1 MRKNGLPPGPGFGL
15 ARSGHKPAR
24 PKPGP
29 QEPIGQQVLSSITQR
44 TYMVQWEGQSFKS
57 IFLSIST
64 TCRVWFQEGGTGSG
78 TDLRTSPPSIL
89 RQDENQ
95 ASTVSLDHHAEQAAN
110 PGGSG

>member
-78 TDLRTSPPSIL
+78 TDLAPYHTTLCQYNLLCFIL
-89 RQDENQ
+89 HLCADGVPHLHL
-95 ASTVSLDHHAEQAAN
+95 SY
-110 PGGSG
+110 

>member
-78 TDLRTSPPSIL
+78 TDLGYYRLSSAQNQTCLAHEHRGNSP
-89 RQDENQ
+89 
-95 ASTVSLDHHAEQAAN
+95 
-110 PGGSG
+110 G

>member
-78 TDLRTSPPSIL
+78 TDLFYSRSSSSNSSAHL
-89 RQDENQ
+89 RFSKQSNEE
-95 ASTVSLDHHAEQAAN
+95 S
-110 PGGSG
+110 